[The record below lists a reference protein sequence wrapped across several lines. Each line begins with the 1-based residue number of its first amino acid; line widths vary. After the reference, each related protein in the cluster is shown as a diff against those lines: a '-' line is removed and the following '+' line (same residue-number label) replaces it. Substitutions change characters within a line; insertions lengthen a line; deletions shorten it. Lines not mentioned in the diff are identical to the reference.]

1 MRETAQRRQR
11 SKSFSLGRVRSSS
24 NASSITAPRHS
35 KSSSLS
41 GLRSKP
47 LLDGDDDD
55 NSSNRGSPLLQSPI
69 QPRFYP
75 GEDEN
80 PFEMP
85 ESIFHDNGSS
95 SSLSDEFG
103 LYGGGGRNVFGTSSG
118 DRPLSSASYASSGYG
133 GRQQHYNEEETQTK
147 PPALDDGMDMDE
159 IGIAQALFECTA
171 IYPYQSVEDRQ
182 LNFEAGESIIV
193 FGLNDD
199 GWYFGKKVGKD
210 TTGWFPAS
218 HCIQI

>member
-1 MRETAQRRQR
+1 M
-11 SKSFSLGRVRSSS
+11 
-24 NASSITAPRHS
+24 
-35 KSSSLS
+35 
-41 GLRSKP
+41 
-47 LLDGDDDD
+47 
-55 NSSNRGSPLLQSPI
+55 GSPLLQSPI

-95 SSLSDEFG
+95 PSLADDIGGYGRSSRS
-103 LYGGGGRNVFGTSSG
+103 VFGSSSPMG
-118 DRPLSSASYASSGYG
+118 RPLSSASYASSSGYSG
-133 GRQQHYNEEETQTK
+133 TRQQYNDEEIQTK

-182 LNFEAGESIIV
+182 LSFEPGESIIV